1 MSGRSNPKNILQ
13 NLKIL
18 RNVTKGK
25 NANKDITIWTGT
37 HPKLGVVVYK
47 ECDPYEIMVQRAL
60 STELLPKTVPHVRE
74 SGTLENGTAYMF
86 CDYMRNGSL
95 SKYNI
100 HGKIPIKTLVVRT
113 LKTLQLIK
121 TKFREFRHND
131 LHLGNI
137 LIANDNGDIALNDF
151 GLSNL
156 SKATRNPIFTDPG
169 RVNEARHYG
178 NNYGIFVE
186 NHPMYDV
193 HFFINCIYGL
203 HDPDLKRRIEAIFP
217 PEYLGEQSQKIYN
230 FRLRADQAHPHFDRL
245 TIDEVIAAFTGG
257 IMSTFTVFNN
267 PLARIPTSARRSPP
281 RPRGPAYSLRNMN
294 LVRKRRDEL
303 VRYGDVDPAQAERYA
318 TTFLNSLKRVHIN
331 LLKKSPRYSPK
342 PVLVPIK
349 GNTAKVKN
357 VPMFPPIKGNM
368 ATVKNVPMF
377 LPIKGDV
384 SRVKNKPSMF
394 RTRPTI
400 RVLATATPVPIGPI
414 LTIDGG
420 RVRINGKLCTSY
432 IKAELVSLAQ
442 RINPTITSAMTV
454 SQISVILGG
463 RAPPV
468 ASVAATAV
476 ATPRLTGGSG
486 YRVNISGDRPKIDG
500 KLCIGRTKPE
510 IIKLLRELGY
520 SPDPTATKE
529 VLCSML
535 KRVASSSSSATP
547 RTLSTNLT
555 NVLRTSNPQTVT
567 RRSVQTELTQRGHTN
582 IPKNLINREYQ
593 AMYFNNKFENVKF
606 SRITKPKLLEIATFQ
621 QIPVGNRN
629 TVPILRNKI
638 KSQFAENVKRLR
650 KNTNT
655 TPWNIALRLPW
666 RAINKGELKRLF
678 NGL

>member
-1 MSGRSNPKNILQ
+1 MSGRSNPKNILR
-13 NLKIL
+13 NLKTL

-37 HPKLGVVVYK
+37 HPNLGVVVYK
-47 ECDPYEIMVQRAL
+47 ECGPYEIMVQQAL
-60 STELLPKTVPHVRE
+60 SNGLLPKTVPYVRE
-74 SGTLENGTAYMF
+74 SGILENGKAYMV

-95 SKYNI
+95 SKYGI

-113 LKTLQLIK
+113 LRTLQLVK
-121 TKFREFRHND
+121 SKFREFRHND

-137 LIANDNGDIALNDF
+137 LIANDNGDIVLNDF

-156 SKATRNPIFTDPG
+156 RNSNRNPIFTDPG
-169 RVNEARHYG
+169 RVGEARHYG
-178 NNYGIFVE
+178 DNYGIFVG

-203 HDPDLKRRIEAIFP
+203 QDSDLKRRIEAIFP
-217 PEYLGEQSQKIYN
+217 PEYLGEQSPKIYN
-230 FRLRADQAHPHFDRL
+230 FRLRADQTHPRFDRL
-245 TIDEVIAAFTGG
+245 TIDDVIAAFTGG

-281 RPRGPAYSLRNMN
+281 RPSGPAYSLRNMK
-294 LVRKRRDEL
+294 LVWNRRNEL
-303 VRYGDVDPAQAERYA
+303 VRYGVDPAQAERDA
-318 TTFLNSLKRVHIN
+318 TKFLNLLKRVHTN
-331 LLKKSPRYSPK
+331 LVKKRPRYSPK

-349 GNTAKVKN
+349 GNMPKVRNDPMFLPIKKNIANVRN
-357 VPMFPPIKGNM
+357 VPMFPPIKGD
-368 ATVKNVPMF
+368 VP
-377 LPIKGDV
+377 
-384 SRVKNKPSMF
+384 RVKNKPSMF
-394 RTRPTI
+394 KTRPTI
-400 RVLATATPVPIGPI
+400 RVLATATPVPTGPI

-432 IKAELVSLAQ
+432 LKADLVSLA
-442 RINPTITSAMTV
+442 RLINPVITSAMTV
-454 SQISVILGG
+454 SQISVILSG
-463 RAPPV
+463 APPV
-468 ASVAATAV
+468 ASAAV
-476 ATPRLTGGSG
+476 ATPRLAGGSG

-535 KRVASSSSSATP
+535 KRVESSSSSSATP

-555 NVLRTSNPQTVT
+555 NILRTSNPQTVT
-567 RRSVQTELTQRGHTN
+567 RRSVQTELTKRGHPN
-582 IPKNLINREYQ
+582 IPKNRINREYQ

-638 KSQFAENVKRLR
+638 KHQFAENVKRLR

-655 TPWNIALRLPW
+655 TPWNVALRLPW